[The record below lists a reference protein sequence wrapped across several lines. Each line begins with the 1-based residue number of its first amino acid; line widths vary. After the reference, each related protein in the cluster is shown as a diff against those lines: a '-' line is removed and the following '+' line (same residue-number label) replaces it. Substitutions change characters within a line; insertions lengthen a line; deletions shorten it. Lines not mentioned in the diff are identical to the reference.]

1 MAPEFKY
8 STGKVNRGYNDRT
21 LYIDLSNRSISEKP
35 VTEDMKEKFTGGRG
49 FDLWLL
55 WQALPRDHVTRWDD
69 PENELCI
76 ASGPLSGMPV
86 YPGSGKSIVVS
97 ISPLTGAVID
107 SNVGGYFG
115 PYLKFAGWDA
125 LEIQGKASSE
135 TVIVIDGDQRRV
147 SIEDGSDL
155 PDETHLL
162 VDTLIKKL
170 GADAPQT
177 ISVMS
182 AGPGAEHTLMGCL
195 NSSWYDGAQNPQIQ
209 TGWKGRSRHS
219 LPKQENQGDCSEV
232 LWQNN
237 RRV

>member
-1 MAPEFKY
+1 MIMVSEFKY
-8 STGKVNRGYNDRT
+8 SAGKINRGYNDRT

-35 VTEDMKEKFTGGRG
+35 VTKEMKEKFTGGRG

-55 WQALPRDHVTRWDD
+55 WQALPRNRPARWDD
-69 PENELCI
+69 SENEICI
-76 ASGPLSGMPV
+76 ASGPLSGIPV

-97 ISPLTGAVID
+97 ISPLTGTVID

-135 TVIVIDGDQRRV
+135 AVILIDGDQRRV

-162 VDTLIKKL
+162 VDTLTQRL
-170 GADAPQT
+170 GGTP
-177 ISVMS
+177 
-182 AGPGAEHTLMGCL
+182 PRRCL
-195 NSSWYDGAQNPQIQ
+195 
-209 TGWKGRSRHS
+209 
-219 LPKQENQGDCSEV
+219 
-232 LWQNN
+232 
-237 RRV
+237 